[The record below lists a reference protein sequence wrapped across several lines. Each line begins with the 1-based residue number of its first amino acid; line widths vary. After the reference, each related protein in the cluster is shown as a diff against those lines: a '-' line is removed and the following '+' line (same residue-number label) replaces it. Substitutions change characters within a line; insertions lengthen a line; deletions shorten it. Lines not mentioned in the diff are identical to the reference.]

1 MTAKECGIFIAELR
15 KEKKLTQK
23 QLADKLNVSD
33 KAVSRW
39 ETGKGYPDV
48 NTLVC
53 LSEFFGITVNELL
66 AGKRLEKEELTQIA
80 DSNVINAIITKEK
93 EIKKKKLQTA
103 IVAIVFCVLTIPP
116 AIPTFVYIIDSIMIS
131 ASFENATEFIVM
143 LLVAVLLF
151 VSGFVISKEHISLL
165 HSYHYRNVTDRDGYC
180 NAIGKTTMLMGIP
193 VLICSATCLF
203 PSVRFVEI
211 AGEAVLLSGLII
223 GCAYIF
229 KIQYKY
235 NGGLF

>member
-23 QLADKLNVSD
+23 QLADNINVSD

-53 LSEFFGITVNELL
+53 LSEFFGVTVNELL

-80 DSNVINAIITKEK
+80 DSNVIYAIKTKEK

-103 IVAIVFCVLTIPP
+103 IVVIAFCVLTIPP
-116 AIPTFVYIIDSIMIS
+116 AIPTFVYIIDSIIVA
-131 ASFENATEFIVM
+131 ASFENATEFVVM
-143 LLVAVLLF
+143 LLVGVLLF
-151 VSGFVISKEHISLL
+151 ASGFVINKGHISLL
-165 HSYHYRNVTDRDGYC
+165 HSYHYGNVTDREGYC
-180 NAIGKTTMLMGIP
+180 KAIGKTTMLMGIP
-193 VLICSATCLF
+193 VMICSATCLF
-203 PSVRFVEI
+203 PSVQFVEI
-211 AGEAVLLSGLII
+211 AGEAVLLAGLII
-223 GCAYIF
+223 GCAFIF
-229 KIQYKY
+229 KYQYKY